1 MRKNLVKLCELNLGS
16 NFDIDTQKINVPLKS
31 DELTDDDNQFWD
43 FMEEGF
49 SGLLAA
55 LTESENE
62 RAKKGE
68 WEKEEEEVERENR
81 RVQR

>member
-1 MRKNLVKLCELNLGS
+1 MRKNSVKLNELKLS
-16 NFDIDTQKINVPLKS
+16 NFNIDTQKINVSLKS
-31 DELTDDDNQFWD
+31 DELTDDDNHFWD

-68 WEKEEEEVERENR
+68 CEKEEERKR
-81 RVQR
+81 

>member
-1 MRKNLVKLCELNLGS
+1 MRKNLVELYELKLGS
-16 NFDIDTQKINVPLKS
+16 NFDIDTHEINVSLKS

-55 LTESENE
+55 LTESEIE

-68 WEKEEEEVERENR
+68 CEKEEERKR
-81 RVQR
+81 GRGRKRK

>member
-1 MRKNLVKLCELNLGS
+1 MRKNLVEVYELKLGS
-16 NFDIDTQKINVPLKS
+16 NFNIDTQKINVSLKS

-49 SGLLAA
+49 SGLPAA

-68 WEKEEEEVERENR
+68 CEKEEERKR
-81 RVQR
+81 GRGRKRK